1 MANGYFCT
9 LSPSLPR
16 EGHIQLPM
24 SNEEYILHHRLDD
37 VRALALKKG
46 PEGVDMVWC
55 LQQIEGWQLAQ
66 KKLPRWAAADGT
78 LWFPPRLSMEQCS
91 SESTALYKQQLVDR
105 LLTVGKRRRLIDL
118 TGGFGI
124 DFSYLAPL
132 FREAVYVER
141 QEHLCEIARH
151 NLPMLGLSHAKV
163 MQADST
169 DVCCDADLVFM
180 DPARR
185 DTAGRKTVAIED
197 CTPNVVEMQEKL
209 LARARYLII
218 KLSPML
224 DITQALKALRGVEEV
239 HVVSVKGE
247 CKELL
252 LVMTVEMQQDGDSGP
267 RFYCANLETEDCT
280 LECSRQER
288 QAPPVISQMK
298 MEELEGYLFEPNA
311 SILKAGCQDMLC
323 EHFGL
328 EKLHP
333 CSNLF
338 LGMKPIEGFPGRQFS
353 IDMASDFSKKGLK
366 DTLSGVSQGNL
377 TTRNFPTSVAE
388 LRKKF
393 KLREG
398 GDLYFFATTLSDGTH
413 VLIRGKRITAKN
425 KIIK

>member
-1 MANGYFCT
+1 
-9 LSPSLPR
+9 
-16 EGHIQLPM
+16 M
-24 SNEEYILHHRLDD
+24 SNEEYILQHRQDD
-37 VRALALKKG
+37 VRNLALKKG

-66 KKLPRWAAADGT
+66 KKLPRWAAAEGT

-105 LLTVGKRRRLIDL
+105 LLPTDERGRLMDL

-124 DFSYLAPL
+124 DFSYIAPL
-132 FREAVYVER
+132 FREATYVEK
-141 QEHLCEIARH
+141 QEILCDIARH
-151 NLPMLGLSHAKV
+151 NLPLLGLSHAKV

-169 DVCCDADLVFM
+169 EVCCDADLVFM

-197 CTPNVVEMQEKL
+197 CTPNVVGMQEKL
-209 LARARYLII
+209 LACARYLII

-224 DITQALKALRGVEEV
+224 DITQALQALRGVVEV

-252 LVMTVEMQQDGDSGP
+252 LVMAAARQEDGNRP
-267 RFYCANLETEDCT
+267 RFCCANLETDDCT
-280 LECSRQER
+280 LECTHQER
-288 QAPPVISQMK
+288 QTTPVICQRK
-298 MEELEGYLFEPNA
+298 LEELTGYLFEPNA

-323 EHFGL
+323 ERYGL

-338 LGMKPIEGFPGRQFS
+338 LGSKPIEGFPGRQFS

-366 DTLSGVSQGNL
+366 AILSGASQGNL

-388 LRKKF
+388 LRKKL

-398 GDLYFFATTLSDGTH
+398 GDLYFFATTLSNGTH
-413 VLIRGKRITAKN
+413 ALLRCTKA
-425 KIIK
+425 